1 MSDYSEVDT
10 IALTLIQATA
20 LLLPVVFLSFRF
32 YLDDAEGE
40 APAKEIEESAKR
52 LVLMIFL
59 LTATGFLSTVAVLDF
74 SLKPTIA
81 FFAVL
86 SLAGFFLVYG
96 WFFYK
101 IIT

>member
-1 MSDYSEVDT
+1 MADYSEVDAV
-10 IALTLIQATA
+10 ALTLVQATA

-32 YLDDAEGE
+32 YLDDAEGNT
-40 APAKEIEESAKR
+40 PAKEIEESAKR

-59 LTATGFLSTVAVLDF
+59 LTATGFLSTIAILDF
-74 SLKPTIA
+74 SLKPTFA

-86 SLAGFFLVYG
+86 TLATFFLLYG

-101 IIT
+101 IAT